1 MGDVVRILEP
11 QGKLYF
17 WTDVRDYF
25 DATLELI
32 SQFDELIGPRDVQ
45 EHQPEFDMDYRTHF
59 ERRTRK
65 HNESVYRSEF
75 VRANT

>member
-1 MGDVVRILEP
+1 
-11 QGKLYF
+11 
-17 WTDVRDYF
+17 
-25 DATLELI
+25 LELI
-32 SQFDELIGPRDVQ
+32 SQFDELIGPHDVQ
-45 EHQPEFDMDYRTHF
+45 EQQPEFDMDYRTHF